1 MPGARA
7 LAGLAL
13 CLLAAQAQALPTYE
27 AVRAAHRPSDV
38 RVLAADGEVVQRV
51 RTDFSSRRGD
61 WVVLEN
67 ISVALRRAV
76 LRSEDSR
83 FYRHAGVDWLA
94 MARAGWRTLSSGRAQ
109 GASTLS
115 MQLAALLDD
124 DLRRGPDGRGLMQ
137 KIDQI
142 QAARELEAGW
152 TKTQI
157 LEAYLNLAA
166 FRGELVGVDALAR
179 VMFQKRASA
188 LDDRESA
195 LAAALLRGP
204 NASPAVLA
212 RRGCVLLSEQGRT
225 GDCAGLRDFAEFTL
239 GRTAAR
245 RRDAPGLAP
254 HFARLLVARRD
265 ALADDG
271 VLRTALDQ
279 GLQRTALASIRRH
292 LHDLRG
298 TGVTDAALVVL
309 DNRSGAILAYVGSS
323 GGFSD
328 AGAVDHARAL
338 RQAGSTL
345 KPFLYGM
352 ALDEGRLTAASL
364 LDDRPLDLDG
374 GGGLYIPGNYDGRF
388 SGWVSARLALA
399 SSLNIPAVRA
409 AMMVTPDALARRLAD
424 LGLPLT
430 HDGDYY
436 GYSLALGSADVSL
449 LTLVNAYRALAQLGR
464 YAPIDLDAGARGGEA
479 RIPAQPGVALYSP
492 GAAWI
497 VGDILSDRQA
507 RARTFG
513 LDSPL
518 STPFWTAVKTGT
530 SRDMRDN
537 WCIGWSRDY
546 TVGVWVGNS
555 AGASM
560 REVSGVSGAGPIWHD
575 MMAWLHRG
583 RGSVQPP
590 MPTGVVR
597 VPVRFAQGPEPAR
610 EEVFLGDTAQPIFAA
625 EVPWGEPA
633 GRLRL
638 AEGQPSGHEV
648 MPEARALR
656 IAEPV
661 DGTIMALDPDIPFDR
676 QRLRLRAVDA
686 GARPVVA
693 RWFLDGVALDGE
705 EWRPVPGRHRFEL
718 RGPDG
723 GILDRARVVVRGG
736 DFMGDAPVRR
746 VRTDGAQ

>member
-1 MPGARA
+1 MAGARV

-13 CLLAAQAQALPTYE
+13 CLLAAQARGLPAYE

-38 RVLAADGEVVQRV
+38 RVLAADGELVQRV
-51 RTDFSSRRGD
+51 RADFSSRRGD
-61 WVVLEN
+61 WVALED
-67 ISVALRRAV
+67 ISVALQRAV
-76 LRSEDSR
+76 VRSEDGR
-83 FYRHAGVDWLA
+83 FYDHGGVDWLA
-94 MARAGWRTLSSGRAQ
+94 MARAAWRTLSGGPAQ

-115 MQLAALLDD
+115 MQLVALLDE
-124 DLRRGPDGRGLMQ
+124 DLRRGPGGRGLMQ
-137 KIDQI
+137 KLDQV
-142 QAARELEAGW
+142 QAARALEAGW
-152 TKTQI
+152 TKAQI

-195 LAAALLRGP
+195 LAAVLLRGP
-204 NASPAVLA
+204 NAPPPVLA
-212 RRGCVLLSEQGRT
+212 QRGCALLRELGRP
-225 GDCAGLRDFAEFTL
+225 GDCAGLRGFIELAL

-254 HFARLLVARRD
+254 HFARLLIAHRGAEAGD
-265 ALADDG
+265 
-271 VLRTALDQ
+271 VLRSTLDKD
-279 GLQRTALASIRRH
+279 LQKTALAAIRRH
-292 LHDLRG
+292 LRDLRG
-298 TGVTDAALVVL
+298 TGVTDAAAVVL
-309 DNRSGAILAYVGSS
+309 DNRSGAVLAYVGSS
-323 GGFSD
+323 GEFSD

-345 KPFLYGM
+345 KPFLYGI
-352 ALDEGRLTAASL
+352 ALDERRLTAASL

-399 SSLNIPAVRA
+399 SSLNIPAVRT
-409 AMMVTPDALARRLAD
+409 AMMVTPEALARRLAD
-424 LGLPLT
+424 LGLPLA

-449 LTLVNAYRALAQLGR
+449 LSLANAYRTLARLGSHT
-464 YAPIDLDAGARGGEA
+464 PVDLDAGEA
-479 RIPAQPGVALYSP
+479 ATQPGIALFSP

-537 WCIGWSRDY
+537 WCIGWSQDY

-560 REVSGVSGAGPIWHD
+560 REVSGVSGAGPIWHEL
-575 MMAWLHRG
+575 MAWLHRA
-583 RGSVQPP
+583 RRSAQPS
-590 MPTGVVR
+590 MPAGVTR
-597 VPVRFAQGPEPAR
+597 APVRFAPGLEPAR
-610 EEVFLGDTAQPIFAA
+610 EEVFLGDTAQRVFAYF
-625 EVPWGEPA
+625 G
-633 GRLRL
+633 
-638 AEGQPSGHEV
+638 S
-648 MPEARALR
+648 EARALR

-661 DGTIMALDPDIPFDR
+661 DGTIMALDPDIPPDR
-676 QRLRLRAVDA
+676 QRMRLRAVDA
-686 GARPVVA
+686 AAREAVAA
-693 RWFLDGVALDGE
+693 RWFLDGEPIEGGD
-705 EWRPVPGRHRFEL
+705 WQPRPGRHVFEL
-718 RGPDG
+718 HGAEG
-723 GILDRARVVVRGG
+723 EVLDRASVLVRGG
-736 DFMGDAPVRR
+736 RFQAAARMETEEAGTWIEAGRGRTGKARMNAENGRASTEDAR
-746 VRTDGAQ
+746 